1 MKRLQTLFITAIAEI
16 LFFTLLFFTPIH
28 AATIP
33 PNIAATTSKEGLS
46 PKILAYA
53 INGYR
58 WAVKHNEVANP
69 FILTIVDFKKP
80 SNTRRLWVIDLKND
94 RVLMYTHVAQG
105 KNTGKLYATRFSNRP
120 GSDESSPGIYTTANV
135 YDGEHGESMRVKG
148 LEDGINNNAYRR
160 AIVVHPAWYMTPDF
174 IKQNGYAGR
183 SWGCFALNPAIADKF
198 IGLVKGGSVL
208 FAYAS
213 PEKYDARVDHA
224 LSERGRQLYDAIV
237 GSADNPV
244 ERLVNSL

>member
-1 MKRLQTLFITAIAEI
+1 MKQFHTLFLSTIAAI
-16 LFFTLLFFTPIH
+16 LLLF
-28 AATIP
+28 TIP
-33 PNIAATTSKEGLS
+33 ALAVANYSSSVIATTTKSEGLS

-58 WAVKHNEVANP
+58 WAIKHNEVSNP
-69 FILTIVDFKKP
+69 SVLTVVDFNKP
-80 SNTRRLWVIDLKND
+80 SNEKRLWVIDLKND

-120 GSDESSPGIYTTANV
+120 GSNESSPGIYATANI
-135 YDGEHGESMRVKG
+135 YDGEHGESMRVRG
-148 LEDGINNNAYRR
+148 LEDGINNNAYNR
-160 AIVVHPAWYMTPDF
+160 AIVVHPAWYMTPSF

-198 IGLVKGGSVL
+198 ISLVHGGSVL

-213 PEKYDARVDHA
+213 PEKYDERVDHA
-224 LSERGRQLYDAIV
+224 LSERGKQLYNAIM
-237 GSADNPV
+237 GSTTNPIADFM
-244 ERLVNSL
+244 NSL